1 MKAVRTFIASNGSLT
16 SNDID
21 KIAQNIRELEGKEE
35 GDLFTWFLN
44 KTYWE
49 YQSNKTEY
57 TLYIY

>member
-44 KTYWE
+44 KTY
-49 YQSNKTEY
+49 
-57 TLYIY
+57 